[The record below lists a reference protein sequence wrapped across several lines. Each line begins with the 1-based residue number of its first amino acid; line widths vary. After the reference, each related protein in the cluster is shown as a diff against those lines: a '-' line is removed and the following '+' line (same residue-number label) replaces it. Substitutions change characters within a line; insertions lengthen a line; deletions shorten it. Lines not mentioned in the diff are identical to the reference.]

1 MFHKFYG
8 DKVAQEVIAKVR
20 SKLNRL
26 YDYYSFVPSP
36 NVQVPIGSEGTQVD
50 PYTMVDS
57 QYEHFLEAKQ
67 FERCRLCSNEI
78 EKYMAENCEGR
89 KVVNFDILE

>member
-1 MFHKFYG
+1 MV
-8 DKVAQEVIAKVR
+8 DKVAQEVIAMVR
-20 SKLNRL
+20 SNLNQL
-26 YDYYSFVPSP
+26 YDSNSFVPSP
-36 NVQVPIGSEGTQVD
+36 NAQVPIGSKGTQVN

-57 QYEHFLEAKQ
+57 QYEHFLEAEQ
-67 FERCRLCSNEI
+67 FEGCRLCSNEI